1 MDQDWSDYEE
11 EQDATMRCIHRGNRL
26 WGREVNIFNLCLY
39 LVFVFLFSFA
49 FAFAF
54 VFEFVFVQYLYLYLN
69 FGIIHCN
76 MIGLNIEFESF
87 CSSNWV
93 GQMES

>member
-26 WGREVNIFNLCLY
+26 WGGEVNIFNLCLY
-39 LVFVFLFSFA
+39 LVFVFVFV
-49 FAFAF
+49 F
-54 VFEFVFVQYLYLYLN
+54 VFEFLN
-69 FGIIHCN
+69 LSRIHCI

-87 CSSNWV
+87 CSSNLV